1 LSPLA
6 TGKKSICVA
15 STSNMTTLLDELSQL
30 ISALDEN
37 EIEYAVCGGLAL
49 TIHGFPRA
57 TFDIDILIQAE
68 SLEKTYEIVAKKG
81 YDIRGLDISF
91 KERAVEIRRVSKID
105 DDGEVLS
112 LDLLLV
118 TPQVQNVWETKEN
131 LDWDNKS
138 LWIVSRKGLIKMKEL
153 AGRDKDLI
161 DIGRLKNE
169 EN

>member
-1 LSPLA
+1 MA
-6 TGKKSICVA
+6 TLV
-15 STSNMTTLLDELSQL
+15 DELSQL

-49 TIHGFPRA
+49 AIHGFARA
-57 TFDIDILIQAE
+57 TLDIDILIQPE
-68 SLEKTYEIVAKKG
+68 SLEKAYKVGAENG
-81 YDIRGLDISF
+81 FDIRGLDISF

-118 TPQVQNVWETKEN
+118 TPQVEDVWESKEILLWQN
-131 LDWDNKS
+131 RN
-138 LWIVSRKGLIKMKEL
+138 LWIVSQTGLIKMKKL
-153 AGRDKDLI
+153 AGRAKDLI
-161 DIGRLKNE
+161 DIDRIENE

>member
-1 LSPLA
+1 
-6 TGKKSICVA
+6 
-15 STSNMTTLLDELSQL
+15 MTTLLDELSQI
-30 ISALDEN
+30 ISALEGGG
-37 EIEYAVCGGLAL
+37 IEYAVCGGLAL

-57 TFDIDILIQAE
+57 TFDIDVLIRPE
-68 SLEKTYEIVAKKG
+68 SLEKAYEIAAEFE
-81 YDIRGLDISF
+81 YDIRGLDMSF

-105 DDGEVLS
+105 SDGEVLS

-118 TPQVQNVWETKEN
+118 TPKVEDVWETRETLIWQDKT
-131 LDWDNKS
+131 
-138 LWIVSRKGLIKMKEL
+138 LWIVSRDGLIKMKEL

>member
-1 LSPLA
+1 MA
-6 TGKKSICVA
+6 
-15 STSNMTTLLDELSQL
+15 TLLEELSGL

-68 SLEKTYEIVAKKG
+68 SLEKAYAMAAEKG

-105 DDGEVLS
+105 DAGEVLS

-118 TPQVQNVWETKEN
+118 TPHVADVWETKQKLIWEN
-131 LDWDNKS
+131 KT
-138 LWIVSRKGLIKMKEL
+138 LWIVSPEGLIKMKEL
-153 AGRDKDLI
+153 AGRAKDLI
-161 DIGRLKNE
+161 DIDRIKNE
-169 EN
+169 ES